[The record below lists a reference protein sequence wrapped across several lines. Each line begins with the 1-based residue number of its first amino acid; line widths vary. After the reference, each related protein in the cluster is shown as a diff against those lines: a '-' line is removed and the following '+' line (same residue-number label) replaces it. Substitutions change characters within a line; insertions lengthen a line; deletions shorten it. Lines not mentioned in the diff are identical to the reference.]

1 MKLTYRGVSY
11 EHNPLTLEPT
21 ADEISGKYRG
31 GTWKHSYPR
40 HIPQTQPTAE
50 LKYRGV
56 SYYVGDPLQVEFMI
70 RSKQHSD
77 TVKAAQVRQPEVG
90 QPEKKGGELAKTH
103 LTNIRRNL
111 EHRLLVATEK
121 RDENLIRLLEDE
133 ARQIA

>member
-11 EHNPLTLEPT
+11 EHNPLTLESS

-31 GTWKHSYPR
+31 ATWKHNYPR
-40 HIPQTQPTAE
+40 HIPQTQVTAE
-50 LKYRGV
+50 LQYRGV
-56 SYYVGDPLQVEFMI
+56 SYYVGEPLQVEFMI

-77 TVKAAQVRQPEVG
+77 ALIAAQVRQPEVR

-111 EHRLLVATEK
+111 EHRLLIATEK
-121 RDENLIRLLEDE
+121 GDENLIRLLENE

>member
-21 ADEISGKYRG
+21 THEISGKYRG
-31 GTWKHSYPR
+31 ATWKHNYPR

-56 SYYVGDPLQVEFMI
+56 SYYVGDPLQVEFII
-70 RSKQHSD
+70 RAKQHSD
-77 TVKAAQVRQPEVG
+77 TVKTAQVRQPEVG
-90 QPEKKGGELAKTH
+90 QPEKTGGELTKTH

-111 EHRLLVATEK
+111 ERRLLIATEQG
-121 RDENLIRLLEDE
+121 DQDLIRLLEDE
-133 ARQIA
+133 AKHIA

>member
-21 ADEISGKYRG
+21 TDEISGKYRG
-31 GTWKHSYPR
+31 ATWKHNYPR

-56 SYYVGDPLQVEFMI
+56 SHYIGDPLQVEFMI
-70 RSKQHSD
+70 RSKQHSNTD
-77 TVKAAQVRQPEVG
+77 KAEQVSQPKRIG
-90 QPEKKGGELAKTH
+90 TELGKTH

-111 EHRLLVATEK
+111 EYRLLVATEK
-121 RDENLIRLLEDE
+121 GDQELIRLLEDE